1 MSDYF
6 LLQRDSL
13 RECES
18 CSILDGL
25 CGVQVVDRRVNVT
38 RVLGGCPCFDE
49 AEAVQGLWHSVT
61 ANGITTKNSML
72 LRTSIFLRDFSF
84 VLVYWIGESSGPDE
98 PQGECSCHVIIQAC
112 SLNGP

>member
-49 AEAVQGLWHSVT
+49 AEAVQGLWHSVI

-84 VLVYWIGESSGPDE
+84 VLVYWMEKVPILMNHKEN
-98 PQGECSCHVIIQAC
+98 V
-112 SLNGP
+112 LVT